1 MVQVN
6 NATGTTTQYK
16 PGASSETFPFA
27 IRQEGEVLNPAYRY
41 FNEDGWNDLGF
52 NVGTRTN
59 DNKVT
64 AVQSQ
69 TVRIFYYK
77 ADTQLEKLTITFR
90 DDEKND
96 LPPSDGLTY
105 NRDTDNDGNNDAY
118 EMTAHYD
125 LMQGIYYVALTNKDM
140 EKAWQIDAKA
150 LVPVPDSNHKDMPAK
165 FYTMV
170 FSDAKAETDAQRA
183 EAKQLAQDV
192 ADKIRRGETLD
203 HPMIDKYLA
212 FKGDWTADDYVENV
226 LPLSETSA
234 NTNFYIVAAPI
245 EHTAYPSTVV
255 TLRVMKL
262 EPNIVASTVTKGA
275 IVRQVQV
282 DTGEVGTDGEHIYS
296 MEDFL
301 LYDDPNT
308 TYAEYPNGAQVNP
321 YYVKNA
327 DGSYYYD
334 DVMTLAGKDA
344 AGVAREL
351 PTFVVKVRYP
361 DDAPAGESIPAT
373 LKLTTE
379 NVLTMVQRMSNA
391 TDLMGSAVKANEK
404 DLSVSFQ
411 VDLRPESA
419 GYTAFKFRASLSLDG
434 QTATPKDYLVIV
446 QYAERGTD
454 LVRVLGFKGNSYSG
468 DQHGTAPGG
477 VLGDIQPDKDFNIR
491 KVVDEKGKVSY
502 YVAVPGGSNSNPGTM
517 YLEAAAGT
525 MAVGPDGKPYEQYSL
540 KSSVSISVTDELGN
554 FAAFTRENLSDLR
567 YYLARIPVKL
577 YPDQMEKEGGQKVMI
592 RVIDEAG
599 TTKDYE
605 LKIVFRSTDTE
616 IAVRTRNTD
625 LSAEPL
631 TAQTF
636 QDKDNK
642 TQNYYSTYIDRNAG
656 TMPFRITAKS
666 TYTNIWMDMKDMLD
680 SAGNP
685 VTDSNGNTVK
695 TPNYYFGADRRDIA
709 NAMTGHAPDA
719 SAWAANVDENGNPI
733 SDLMGALDLTDEDLR
748 KALETGIYVPFYVRA
763 EDNSTTEL
771 RFLKFRWSFD
781 GLLVEDLIADYD
793 WYYVGNDGKS
803 SHDEFRNIHAVK
815 DKTTKDQVYSLTIP
829 SDLEQLDLTLIPE
842 MPVTSYILFDELQT
856 LVDDPTAL
864 DYSERTDYV
873 LDGELGIYNK
883 RVNIPLKDASG
894 KEKSELL
901 IYMYV
906 PSGKVDSHG
915 RETLLKIPV
924 TLKLERISTDR
935 TLKSLV
941 TNAKETYAHEAVY
954 NHPKPGEYLTYIPD
968 STAYTTADFTAT
980 LNNVGA
986 QIKVLEKNGA
996 EHDYQTVKDGIFN
1009 FQRGFSKS
1017 NDDYE
1022 TISGDTKG
1030 FRMDMSVLSAYG
1042 QYRLA
1047 QIITENNAL
1056 IAANKAL
1063 PEGDV
1068 NKRDEEQLKAELDAK
1083 VEAEYNK
1090 HTLTHKVTIVPT
1102 DMNLDV
1108 AVNYTRKG
1116 ESEILILERDE
1127 NDAYSVYDYK
1137 ANDQA
1142 EQFIVESIKHEKVK
1156 LELLDAAGNPVYV
1169 STDENMPGDIDVI
1182 RMRAG
1187 SDHALDTGFT
1197 PATPD
1202 DYETKYSIRISS
1214 TQDGVTTA
1222 DGTTAY
1228 LNRTFPFTI
1237 RPMSEDTGVRVWVSY
1252 TDTETKQ
1259 EYRNEAKYNK
1269 DTGTF
1274 TAPIGLTT
1282 TEVKVEIQGVN
1293 AYTKPALDLL
1303 GKDIHGDQGA
1313 LSTIYAADGTILAK
1327 SEFDYPTLKDTTSAS
1342 GDEWERMWTMARA
1355 NFASVGNTFTAQ
1367 LFDVRENYNTPYTA
1381 ATMRVQAMAQDEKVV
1396 ARFGSDYG
1404 YLLQLNRQ
1412 SNKAEL
1418 TVFNDYKQD
1427 PKPAGS
1433 NANYK
1438 PDPEYYPAKDE
1449 STEKETI
1456 LVLYLD
1462 PYTAGVGGTASTGD
1476 YDALA
1481 RLQVSEGA
1489 YLKLT
1494 DKATGRPVS
1503 PFPSDFALGTTVN
1516 PGNLQRGEYTVTVMA
1531 QDQNPANT
1539 KVYTL
1544 IVKDKSTEV
1553 RTGFVAAE
1561 GEMGEYRIYHD
1572 AGELDAAM
1580 GTGTKADP
1588 YKGFIPT
1595 IESTLKVDP
1604 VDRNAIITK
1613 IERFS
1618 DAAFNTK
1625 VNDSRVDD
1633 YKPSNG
1639 LLYDVYAPLGET
1651 HADYAHGAAVIETP
1665 SGMAGSYLYYAVT
1678 LESQARNTDGT
1689 PVNTETFY
1697 VALERLDVDVD
1708 VDYVRALVG
1717 SKVNNAIRPDP
1728 AGNLFNLN
1736 VAEAEM
1742 KINIKTKDEKAKV
1755 TGFAATESSA
1765 DNNIAPVNRSDN
1777 FTTDYVNT
1785 AADGSFGV
1793 VHFQVTHDFYAKYG
1807 VDKNGRVLTPN
1818 ARKMFIA
1825 QIFRSNHDTTVGE
1838 IWIVDPTDDTWE
1850 HKLPAF
1856 ARPNNPT
1863 FFEVSADPSAEIPW
1877 WWATS
1882 SMLRWMR
1889 RRIPI

>member
-1 MVQVN
+1 MLTVRVKVYIDETKTNFVYTDYKLTIVTTDEPYYVYLNEDYMNPLPRRRVEDSAEGLAQYRYVGMLEDNDSDDATPVPGTVTVIAPAANSMVQVN

-954 NHPKPGEYLTYIPD
+954 NHPKPGEYLTYIHD

-1017 NDDYE
+1017 NDDY
-1022 TISGDTKG
+1022 
-1030 FRMDMSVLSAYG
+1030 
-1042 QYRLA
+1042 
-1047 QIITENNAL
+1047 
-1056 IAANKAL
+1056 
-1063 PEGDV
+1063 
-1068 NKRDEEQLKAELDAK
+1068 
-1083 VEAEYNK
+1083 
-1090 HTLTHKVTIVPT
+1090 
-1102 DMNLDV
+1102 
-1108 AVNYTRKG
+1108 
-1116 ESEILILERDE
+1116 
-1127 NDAYSVYDYK
+1127 
-1137 ANDQA
+1137 
-1142 EQFIVESIKHEKVK
+1142 
-1156 LELLDAAGNPVYV
+1156 
-1169 STDENMPGDIDVI
+1169 
-1182 RMRAG
+1182 
-1187 SDHALDTGFT
+1187 
-1197 PATPD
+1197 
-1202 DYETKYSIRISS
+1202 
-1214 TQDGVTTA
+1214 
-1222 DGTTAY
+1222 
-1228 LNRTFPFTI
+1228 
-1237 RPMSEDTGVRVWVSY
+1237 
-1252 TDTETKQ
+1252 
-1259 EYRNEAKYNK
+1259 
-1269 DTGTF
+1269 
-1274 TAPIGLTT
+1274 
-1282 TEVKVEIQGVN
+1282 
-1293 AYTKPALDLL
+1293 
-1303 GKDIHGDQGA
+1303 
-1313 LSTIYAADGTILAK
+1313 
-1327 SEFDYPTLKDTTSAS
+1327 
-1342 GDEWERMWTMARA
+1342 
-1355 NFASVGNTFTAQ
+1355 
-1367 LFDVRENYNTPYTA
+1367 
-1381 ATMRVQAMAQDEKVV
+1381 
-1396 ARFGSDYG
+1396 
-1404 YLLQLNRQ
+1404 
-1412 SNKAEL
+1412 
-1418 TVFNDYKQD
+1418 
-1427 PKPAGS
+1427 
-1433 NANYK
+1433 
-1438 PDPEYYPAKDE
+1438 
-1449 STEKETI
+1449 
-1456 LVLYLD
+1456 
-1462 PYTAGVGGTASTGD
+1462 
-1476 YDALA
+1476 
-1481 RLQVSEGA
+1481 
-1489 YLKLT
+1489 
-1494 DKATGRPVS
+1494 
-1503 PFPSDFALGTTVN
+1503 
-1516 PGNLQRGEYTVTVMA
+1516 
-1531 QDQNPANT
+1531 
-1539 KVYTL
+1539 
-1544 IVKDKSTEV
+1544 
-1553 RTGFVAAE
+1553 
-1561 GEMGEYRIYHD
+1561 
-1572 AGELDAAM
+1572 
-1580 GTGTKADP
+1580 
-1588 YKGFIPT
+1588 
-1595 IESTLKVDP
+1595 
-1604 VDRNAIITK
+1604 
-1613 IERFS
+1613 
-1618 DAAFNTK
+1618 
-1625 VNDSRVDD
+1625 
-1633 YKPSNG
+1633 
-1639 LLYDVYAPLGET
+1639 
-1651 HADYAHGAAVIETP
+1651 
-1665 SGMAGSYLYYAVT
+1665 
-1678 LESQARNTDGT
+1678 
-1689 PVNTETFY
+1689 
-1697 VALERLDVDVD
+1697 
-1708 VDYVRALVG
+1708 
-1717 SKVNNAIRPDP
+1717 
-1728 AGNLFNLN
+1728 
-1736 VAEAEM
+1736 
-1742 KINIKTKDEKAKV
+1742 
-1755 TGFAATESSA
+1755 
-1765 DNNIAPVNRSDN
+1765 
-1777 FTTDYVNT
+1777 
-1785 AADGSFGV
+1785 
-1793 VHFQVTHDFYAKYG
+1793 
-1807 VDKNGRVLTPN
+1807 
-1818 ARKMFIA
+1818 
-1825 QIFRSNHDTTVGE
+1825 
-1838 IWIVDPTDDTWE
+1838 
-1850 HKLPAF
+1850 
-1856 ARPNNPT
+1856 
-1863 FFEVSADPSAEIPW
+1863 
-1877 WWATS
+1877 
-1882 SMLRWMR
+1882 
-1889 RRIPI
+1889 